1 MHYVQCR
8 WNFIQ
13 REKKQ
18 KIPNEQHVN
27 KLKRNLSKIS
37 PFEMKIFEYRT
48 FLMKAAFT
56 VEH

>member
-1 MHYVQCR
+1 MEFYTER
-8 WNFIQ
+8 
-13 REKKQ
+13 KKA

-37 PFEMKIFEYRT
+37 SFEMKIFEYRT
-48 FLMKAAFT
+48 FLMKVAFT